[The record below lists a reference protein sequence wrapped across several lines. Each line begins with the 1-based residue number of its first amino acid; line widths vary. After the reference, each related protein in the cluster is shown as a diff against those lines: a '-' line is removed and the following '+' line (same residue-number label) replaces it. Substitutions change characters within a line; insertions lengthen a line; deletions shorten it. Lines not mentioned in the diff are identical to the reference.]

1 MSVEEENNLDKN
13 MYKYDRFNDLYIQAL
28 KQKLNHEKVMG
39 LNMDEECTFRPKLYK
54 RINTKA

>member
-1 MSVEEENNLDKN
+1 

-54 RINTKA
+54 RITTKTQRYKSVEK